1 MNWLI
6 WYIWNWFSELDDQ
19 GSLKTK
25 LKFERNRMSIE
36 LVKNQ
41 TKKERD
47 LEISKPSADRF
58 SFGKYEFPLVP
69 HRLKLI
75 LNPPASS
82 INAPIHQLFKD
93 PKILELSRK
102 LRFLSLLRCCLA
114 WSVAHEGKVSKTSLY
129 FYALSF

>member
-1 MNWLI
+1 
-6 WYIWNWFSELDDQ
+6 
-19 GSLKTK
+19 
-25 LKFERNRMSIE
+25 MSIE
-36 LVKNQ
+36 LGKNQ

-47 LEISKPSADRF
+47 MEISKPSADRF

-82 INAPIHQLFKD
+82 INTPIHQLFKD

-114 WSVAHEGKVSKTSLY
+114 WSVWSAWSVANEGKVSKTSLY